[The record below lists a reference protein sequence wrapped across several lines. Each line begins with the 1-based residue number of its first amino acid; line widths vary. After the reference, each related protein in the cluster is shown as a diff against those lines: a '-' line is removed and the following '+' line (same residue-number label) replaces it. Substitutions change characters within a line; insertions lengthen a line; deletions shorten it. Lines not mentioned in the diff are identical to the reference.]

1 MENCEVSFNGYS
13 KFHSCQGNLNFQ
25 TKLPWILKFQWWKLF
40 DITKHGN

>member
-1 MENCEVSFNGYS
+1 MENCEVPFKGYS
-13 KFHSCQGNLNFQ
+13 KFHSLSNLNFQ